1 MTTLDLNKIFAIVSA
16 HKDYKTEDALAHD
29 HDQLGFFLRIN
40 GFKTT
45 EVVGSYNDIKEKSWL
60 VTGSP
65 SSIGWPL
72 YELAKSMAESYN
84 QDSFIICDGTGS
96 ALEVDVHGNKLKT
109 FTSVTPSLP
118 SDPCYTIMPDGQRL
132 TLR

>member
-1 MTTLDLNKIFAIVSA
+1 MLLDLNNIFAIVSA
-16 HKDYKTEDALAHD
+16 HKEYKTKDALTHD
-29 HDQLGFFLRIN
+29 HEQLGFFMRAN

-45 EVVGSYNDIKEKSWL
+45 EVFGSYNDIKEKSWL

-65 SSIGWPL
+65 NSIGWPL
-72 YELAKSMAESYN
+72 YELIKSMAQSYN
-84 QDSFIICDGTGS
+84 QDSFILCDGTGS
-96 ALEVDVHGNKLKT
+96 ALEIDACGNRLKI

-118 SDPCYTIMPDGQRL
+118 SDPCYTIMPDGTRL